1 MIRLLYQDRVLE
13 ALREDLGRGG
23 DLTSEATVPDGSRAQ
38 GRLIARAPG
47 VVAGLEMAIF
57 AFQALDPHVQF
68 QLRTSDGNRVEGGA
82 ILATLQGDARAILA
96 AERTALNF
104 LGHLSGIATAT
115 RAVVDSLEGTG
126 AQVVCT
132 RKTTPGLRGLEKYAV
147 RMGGGQNHR
156 TGLDDGILIKDNHRT
171 LAGGVKPAVEGA
183 RRRAGHMVRV
193 ELEVDSL
200 EELKE
205 GLALEVDAFLLDNM
219 GLDELRQAVA
229 LAGDTATLEASGGI
243 TPDSARAVAET
254 GVHLLSLGWLTHSA
268 PSLDVALDL
277 DPAS

>member
-1 MIRLLYQDRVLE
+1 MIRLLFQDRVVE

-23 DLTSEATVPDGSRAQ
+23 DLTSEGTVPEGARAQ

-47 VVAGLEMAIF
+47 VVAGLEVALF
-57 AFQALDPHVQF
+57 TFQALDPHLQF
-68 QLRTSDGNRVEGGA
+68 QLCTTDGSRVEGGTT
-82 ILATLQGDARAILA
+82 LATLQGDARALLA

-104 LGHLSGIATAT
+104 LGHLSGIATTT
-115 RAVVDSLEGTG
+115 RAVVESLEGTG
-126 AQVVCT
+126 TQVVCT

-156 TGLDDGILIKDNHRT
+156 TGLDDGILIKDNHRA

-183 RRRAGHMVRV
+183 RSRAGHMVRV

-205 GLALEVDAFLLDNM
+205 GLALGVDAFLLDNM
-219 GLDELRQAVA
+219 ELDELRQAVE
-229 LAGDTATLEASGGI
+229 LAGNAATLEASGGI

-268 PSLDVALDL
+268 PSLDVALDV
-277 DPAS
+277 DPVA